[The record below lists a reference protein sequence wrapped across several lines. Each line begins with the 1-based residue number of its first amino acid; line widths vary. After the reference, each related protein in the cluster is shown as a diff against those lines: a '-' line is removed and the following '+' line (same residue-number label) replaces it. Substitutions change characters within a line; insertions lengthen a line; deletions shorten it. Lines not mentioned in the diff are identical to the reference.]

1 MKITKQRLR
10 EIIAEELTKAEKKR
24 KKELEKELDDLKH
37 K

>member
-1 MKITKQRLR
+1 MKITKQRLK
-10 EIIAEELTKAEKKR
+10 EIISEELTKADKEK